1 MWGLPAGFTSSL
13 LGSAGLAAQQ
23 LRCLGAGLWLLPALP
38 AAGTAVL
45 PLEQLCWGALQWGLQ
60 PSRCDLFAL
69 VSVALTEGA
78 AWVAAQDPH
87 YPVEMVP
94 LEPLRSFCICCCF
107 CRRSCL
113 ILYSSTLLNWFNNLC
128 CQGKQAIQSS
138 LLLLITGWRINYFRK
153 DMLVC
158 VEEGFICSSNG
169 ILNKIVHV
177 LYLVYP
183 LRNAIF

>member
-1 MWGLPAGFTSSL
+1 MGFASRLHEQPPGQRGSGSPAVALLGCRVVAPAGT
-13 LGSAGLAAQQ
+13 
-23 LRCLGAGLWLLPALP
+23 
-38 AAGTAVL
+38 AAGTVVL
-45 PLEQLCWGALQWGLQ
+45 PLEQLCWAALRWGLQ

-78 AWVAAQDPH
+78 AWVAAQDPR

-94 LEPLRSFCICCCF
+94 LEPLRSFCICCWF

-138 LLLLITGWRINYFRK
+138 LLLLITGWRINYIRK
-153 DMLVC
+153 DMLV
-158 VEEGFICSSNG
+158 
-169 ILNKIVHV
+169 
-177 LYLVYP
+177 
-183 LRNAIF
+183 